1 MLTFQ
6 QWGLGSIPTLAA
18 KNFSNLGYY
27 FIFKQEKSMKI
38 DSKKMKKKKNG
49 ENDFVSTTIVEQRNV
64 LS

>member
-18 KNFSNLGYY
+18 K
-27 FIFKQEKSMKI
+27 QEKSMKI
-38 DSKKMKKKKNG
+38 DSKKIKNDKKTG
-49 ENDFVSTTIVEQRNV
+49 ENELVSTTIVEQSNV